1 MSKQR
6 VDYRPTIKY
15 TSDYQ
20 TYGKTVNEQNL
31 IIGPQHNKYPL
42 DTQTIP
48 NIESNLSYLDSVFVF
63 LPYELSR
70 ALKEVYDPIRD
81 VFYETL
87 IDKIVDPNPQVP
99 EIIIKPNPNPG
110 PSPNPKPDPGPSPGP
125 NPDPGPGPSPGP
137 DPGPNPGPSPCPE
150 PGPNPG
156 PEPGPNPGP
165 GPNPNPDPGT
175 DPNPEPG
182 PGGETEYVYPIILR
196 PIDFNKPNDPDNNK
210 KEETDK
216 EIHPIILKPIKDS
229 DDKDGNI

>member
-99 EIIIKPNPNPG
+99 EIIIKPNPD

-137 DPGPNPGPSPCPE
+137 NPGPDPGPNPGPSP
-150 PGPNPG
+150 G
-156 PEPGPNPGP
+156 PEPGPTQAQNQVLVR
-165 GPNPNPDPGT
+165 DQALT
-175 DPNPEPG
+175 R
-182 PGGETEYVYPIILR
+182 IL
-196 PIDFNKPNDPDNNK
+196 IQVQ
-210 KEETDK
+210 
-216 EIHPIILKPIKDS
+216 IQILNLVQVEKQNMFILS
-229 DDKDGNI
+229 Y

>member
-81 VFYETL
+81 VFYDTL

-99 EIIIKPNPNPG
+99 EIIIKPNPD

-137 DPGPNPGPSPCPE
+137 NPGPDPGPNPGPSP
-150 PGPNPG
+150 G
-156 PEPGPNPGP
+156 PEPGPTQAQNQVLVR
-165 GPNPNPDPGT
+165 DQALT
-175 DPNPEPG
+175 R
-182 PGGETEYVYPIILR
+182 IL
-196 PIDFNKPNDPDNNK
+196 IQVQ
-210 KEETDK
+210 
-216 EIHPIILKPIKDS
+216 IQILNLVQVEKQNMFILS
-229 DDKDGNI
+229 Y

>member
-48 NIESNLSYLDSVFVF
+48 NIESNLSYLDSVLVF

-99 EIIIKPNPNPG
+99 EIIIKPNPD
-110 PSPNPKPDPGPSPGP
+110 PDP
-125 NPDPGPGPSPGP
+125 NPDPNP
-137 DPGPNPGPSPCPE
+137 DPDPDPD
-150 PGPNPG
+150 
-156 PEPGPNPGP
+156 
-165 GPNPNPDPGT
+165 PNPDP
-175 DPNPEPG
+175 
-182 PGGETEYVYPIILR
+182 
-196 PIDFNKPNDPDNNK
+196 DPDPRPAVRAAALSLL
-210 KEETDK
+210 TQ
-216 EIHPIILKPIKDS
+216 IQIL
-229 DDKDGNI
+229 

>member
-99 EIIIKPNPNPG
+99 EIIIKPV
-110 PSPNPKPDPGPSPGP
+110 DPE
-125 NPDPGPGPSPGP
+125 PGP
-137 DPGPNPGPSPCPE
+137 DPRPCWSGRLPPDRGPA
-150 PGPNPG
+150 
-156 PEPGPNPGP
+156 
-165 GPNPNPDPGT
+165 
-175 DPNPEPG
+175 
-182 PGGETEYVYPIILR
+182 GGR
-196 PIDFNKPNDPDNNK
+196 QC
-210 KEETDK
+210 
-216 EIHPIILKPIKDS
+216 
-229 DDKDGNI
+229 